1 MVQNLESPGLSGR
14 VDSTRDRR
22 IVSPSSKG
30 IYVYVDTLVQIEPE
44 YYGPITLVQSGR
56 LKFYPFLVHLNL
68 GGNVRHPGTLNT
80 REIRV
85 QNKVIRNF
93 MELLDFFFWGGGAQ
107 LLEPQMQIAL
117 FGEDQRP
124 DPETA
129 EIEPTD
135 LATEISKRT
144 GTSVDN
150 GALNKELQQRRRR
163 RQRGRQKS
171 NRFITQNNN
180 FARASRFFVHFFT
193 VLARIRRENA

>member
-56 LKFYPFLVHLNL
+56 LKFYPLLVHLNL

-93 MELLDFFFWGGGAQ
+93 MELLDFFFFGGGGRNCWNHKCR
-107 LLEPQMQIAL
+107 LLSLGKIK
-117 FGEDQRP
+117 D
-124 DPETA
+124 
-129 EIEPTD
+129 
-135 LATEISKRT
+135 RT
-144 GTSVDN
+144 
-150 GALNKELQQRRRR
+150 RRRR
-163 RQRGRQKS
+163 KSSLLIQQQRSAKERERQL
-171 NRFITQNNN
+171 TT
-180 FARASRFFVHFFT
+180 AR
-193 VLARIRRENA
+193 

>member
-14 VDSTRDRR
+14 VDSTRDGR

-44 YYGPITLVQSGR
+44 YYGPITFVQSGR

-80 REIRV
+80 REIWV

-93 MELLDFFFWGGGAQ
+93 MELLDFWGGGGGGRNCWNHKCR
-107 LLEPQMQIAL
+107 LLSLGKIK
-117 FGEDQRP
+117 DRTR
-124 DPETA
+124 ETA

-135 LATEISKRT
+135 LATEVSKRT

-150 GALNKELQQRRRR
+150 GALNRELQQRRRR

-171 NRFITQNNN
+171 NRFITL
-180 FARASRFFVHFFT
+180 FCTFLYRPCAT
-193 VLARIRRENA
+193 TT